1 MRCVQRNWINMTY
14 RIYCDLGLWSVVV
27 AVASLPLIPNR
38 LLSAPSSLSLI
49 SWSMILTTSS
59 VTLIAVWAT
68 VTAVSLLP
76 QPTLLSMVR
85 STEIPLSLVTEALY
99 WSAVP
104 GPVSVL
110 GSIIVSHIIINS
122 H

>member
-1 MRCVQRNWINMTY
+1 M
-14 RIYCDLGLWSVVV
+14 

-110 GSIIVSHIIINS
+110 GSIIVSHIIIMIIS